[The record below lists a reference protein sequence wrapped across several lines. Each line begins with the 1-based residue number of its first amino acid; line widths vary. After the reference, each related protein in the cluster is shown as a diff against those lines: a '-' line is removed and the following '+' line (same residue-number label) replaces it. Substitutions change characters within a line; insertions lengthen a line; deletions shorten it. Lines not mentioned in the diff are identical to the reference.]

1 MGEAASELCTS
12 VYPHAPKSRGSLRYF
27 SRIVTESEITPS

>member
-1 MGEAASELCTS
+1 MGEAPRELCAS
-12 VYPHAPKSRGSLRYF
+12 IYLQALKPYDGLPYF